1 MVTLSSSNHQQL
13 PRQDL
18 TQHHI
23 QPSSAMK
30 TWNDLQFYLCLS
42 SAAHHASVVARIC
55 ESCPGNVQTA
65 LGSACKQ
72 ISSHAETNLIWQI
85 WQIQIHWN
93 KSMTNTNT
101 LKQKYDKY
109 KYAETKV
116 WQLQLRW
123 NKVMTDTNTLKQ
135 KKYDKFK
142 YADKNMKDTSG
153 NTNDMMKWCSM
164 WKLFKGQCFCV
175 STRWCTRCCNQCTMW
190 SRKSIRCCTRCTRWC
205 S

>member
-23 QPSSAMK
+23 RAWAAMK

-42 SAAHHASVVARIC
+42 SAAHHASVVAGIC
-55 ESCPGNVQTA
+55 ESCPGNVQPA

-72 ISSHAETNLIWQI
+72 ISSHAETKL
-85 WQIQIHWN
+85 WQIQIRWN
-93 KSMTNTNT
+93 KSMTNTNI

-109 KYAETKV
+109 KI
-116 WQLQLRW
+116 
-123 NKVMTDTNTLKQ
+123 M
-135 KKYDKFK
+135 
-142 YADKNMKDTSG
+142 KNTSG
-153 NTNDMMKWCSM
+153 NINDMLKWCSM

-175 STRWCTRCCNQCTMW
+175 STRWCTRCCNKCTRR
-190 SRKSIRCCTRCTRWC
+190 SRKRYKMLHQMYQMM
-205 S
+205 